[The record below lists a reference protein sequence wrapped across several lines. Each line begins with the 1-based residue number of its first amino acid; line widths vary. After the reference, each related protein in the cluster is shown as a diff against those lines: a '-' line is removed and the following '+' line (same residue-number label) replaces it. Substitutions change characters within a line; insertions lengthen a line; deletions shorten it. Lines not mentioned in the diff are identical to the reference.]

1 MPRACPA
8 PSDATAASDAA
19 TAAPPAKRPRV
30 TGKPRC
36 PARPYRR
43 VDTAVMKTR
52 IADYTTKMEVL
63 QSKTTLLR
71 QRLEM
76 HRLEMEMREGEE
88 EEPAAV

>member
-8 PSDATAASDAA
+8 PDTTTTD
-19 TAAPPAKRPRV
+19 TPPPKRARV

-36 PARPYRR
+36 PARPYHR
-43 VDTAVMKTR
+43 VETAVMKTR
-52 IADYTTKMEVL
+52 IEDYTKKMEVL

-76 HRLEMEMREGEE
+76 HKLEMEMREGEE
-88 EEPAAV
+88 AEPAPQ